1 MKCVTEQTRSNS
13 RQSLRNKNP
22 RKKLRVIVDANF
34 LLIPSQFNVDIFE
47 EMARV
52 LNQSF
57 EPVMTLLTY
66 RELQNIAEKSSP
78 KLQRQAVLALKL
90 AAKCRMINV
99 EKTSA
104 ESHDNLI
111 VRLAFA
117 MKCCVATNDR
127 ELKKKLRKLGLTVI
141 YLRQKSHLAVEG
153 AVQV

>member
-99 EKTSA
+99 ERTSA